1 MTFDI
6 RVPFFRYMSL
16 DSLGHKFFDFLCIFE
31 HARTPR
37 VTPGG
42 LRYFHLGHTKKIQ
55 EKNCSIFFLPQ
66 YAQILI
72 KIHKVGE
79 F

>member
-6 RVPFFRYMSL
+6 RVPFFLYMSL
-16 DSLGHKFFDFLCIFE
+16 DSLGHNFFDFLCIFDPVR
-31 HARTPR
+31 ALR

-42 LRYFHLGHTKKIQ
+42 LGYFHLGHTKKIQ

-66 YAQILI
+66 FAQI
-72 KIHKVGE
+72 
-79 F
+79 